1 MNPLLHCGKLLIVT
15 VALACGSLAASAAAQ
30 VAQAAAHLAAV
41 MAAHAQPD
49 SLYTWPNP
57 C

>member
-1 MNPLLHCGKLLIVT
+1 MNPLLHRGKLLIVT
-15 VALACGSLAASAAAQ
+15 VAPACGSLAASAAAQ
-30 VAQAAAHLAAV
+30 VAQAAAHLAAA

-49 SLYTWPNP
+49 SPYTWPNP